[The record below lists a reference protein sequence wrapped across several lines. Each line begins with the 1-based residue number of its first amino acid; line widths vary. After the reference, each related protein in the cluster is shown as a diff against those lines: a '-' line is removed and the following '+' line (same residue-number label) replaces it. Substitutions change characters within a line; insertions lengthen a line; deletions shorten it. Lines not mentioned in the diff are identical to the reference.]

1 MSPAWAGLGKGG
13 GYGPCKSHTLNFM
26 GFAAQVQSW
35 VPPFLNNSQRNE
47 IQAPWG
53 KEEAR
58 GLGRQPAGRR

>member
-1 MSPAWAGLGKGG
+1 MQ
-13 GYGPCKSHTLNFM
+13 SHTLNFM

-35 VPPFLNNSQRNE
+35 VPPFLNNNQRNE

-58 GLGRQPAGRR
+58 GLGRQTAGRR